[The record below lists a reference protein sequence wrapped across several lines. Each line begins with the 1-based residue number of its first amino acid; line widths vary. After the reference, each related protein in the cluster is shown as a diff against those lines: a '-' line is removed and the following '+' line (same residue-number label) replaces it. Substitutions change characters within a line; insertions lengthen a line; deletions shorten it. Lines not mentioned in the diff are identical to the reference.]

1 MGADRR
7 GPLAAF
13 IILAIIAVILLV
25 TSVRSQAAPG
35 WFHTT
40 VVAGPVSEPH
50 LWGLGDATE
59 VVEDGVVLVRAV
71 SHGSAPATSST
82 RRQVT
87 GSPRHDLPASTPQQP
102 AKAPTGDGATER
114 PGDTAAPP
122 DEMRTSSGDHDHGRH
137 LGWYQTH
144 GRDVRADGAADTEG
158 NSHGNG
164 HANDRAR
171 GHDHSRWWLPV
182 GVGSHGRGH

>member
-1 MGADRR
+1 M
-7 GPLAAF
+7 PL
-13 IILAIIAVILLV
+13 IATKLNTQPARHQVAE
-25 TSVRSQAAPG
+25 TS
-35 WFHTT
+35 
-40 VVAGPVSEPH
+40 
-50 LWGLGDATE
+50 
-59 VVEDGVVLVRAV
+59 
-71 SHGSAPATSST
+71 
-82 RRQVT
+82 
-87 GSPRHDLPASTPQQP
+87 RHDHPTSTPPQQVGDP
-102 AKAPTGDGATER
+102 ADDDATER